1 MNVSPRTRLRLLGVM
16 PLLFFFGQG
25 VHYWRSNELGHMLW
39 MCNIGL
45 LVLAFG
51 LFFEKPL
58 LVRVPAIWTIPG
70 IFMWFFFYVVIW
82 GVFLSSVLVHVGGL
96 VVAAIALRSYRMD
109 AHSWRYAFGWFLLVQ
124 LLSRFLTA
132 PQLNVNVAHTI
143 QPGWERVFPSY
154 WMFWL
159 ALTIVT
165 AAVLWLSGL
174 LWRILWP
181 TRESS
186 ARRAASLS

>member
-1 MNVSPRTRLRLLGVM
+1 MNVSPRTRLRLLGVL
-16 PLLFFFGQG
+16 PLLFFFGQL
-25 VHYWRSNELGHMLW
+25 VHYWRSHELGHMLW
-39 MCNIGL
+39 MCNVGL
-45 LVLAFG
+45 LLLAFG

-70 IFMWFFFYVVIW
+70 IFMWFFFYVVSW

-96 VVAAIALRSYRMD
+96 AVAGIALRSYRMD
-109 AHSWRYAFGWFLLVQ
+109 RHSVLYAFGWSLLVQ
-124 LLSRFLTA
+124 LISRFVTA
-132 PQLNVNVAHTI
+132 PQLNVNVAHTV
-143 QPGWERVFPSY
+143 QPGWERFFPSY

-159 ALTIVT
+159 ALTLAM

-181 TRESS
+181 AAESS
-186 ARRAASLS
+186 RRTVTSVL

>member
-1 MNVSPRTRLRLLGVM
+1 MNVSPRTRLRLLGVL

-25 VHYWRSNELGHMLW
+25 VHYWRTGELGHLMW
-39 MCNIGL
+39 MCNVGL
-45 LVLAFG
+45 LVLALG

-70 IFMWFFFYVVIW
+70 IFMWFFFYVVTW

-96 VVAAIALRSYRMD
+96 AVAGIALRTYRMD
-109 AHSWRYAFGWFLLVQ
+109 RHSWRYAFGWALLVQ
-124 LLSRFLTA
+124 LISRFATA
-132 PQLNVNVAHTI
+132 PELNVNVAHTI

-159 ALTIVT
+159 TAIVVM

-174 LWRILWP
+174 LWRSLWP
-181 TRESS
+181 TAESS
-186 ARRAASLS
+186 HRAATSML

>member
-1 MNVSPRTRLRLLGVM
+1 MRLLGLL
-16 PLLFFFGQG
+16 PLLFFLGQG
-25 VHYWRSNELGHMLW
+25 VHYWRISEVGHMLW

-45 LVLAFG
+45 LVLALG

-70 IFMWFFFYVVIW
+70 IFMWFFFYVVTW

-96 VVAAIALRSYRMD
+96 AVAAIALRSYRMD
-109 AHSWRYAFGWFLLVQ
+109 RHSWRYAFGWALLVQ
-124 LLSRFLTA
+124 LISRFVTA
-132 PQLNVNVAHTI
+132 PQLNVNVAHTV

-159 ALTIVT
+159 AAILTM

-174 LWRILWP
+174 LWRSLWP
-181 TRESS
+181 TGESS
-186 ARRAASLS
+186 HRAATSVL